1 MTVTRGKSYS
11 SLSALLMSL
20 ALIFGMGIVVAVP
33 AHAASPFAGTYTGTS
48 SGHEAI
54 LEVSAD
60 GKVTYFNAQFWFFCN
75 GISTLNAAYWDTPVS
90 VNSAGKFSKKLGSE
104 SISGTINSKGEASVY
119 YKSFYLGC
127 AGDVG
132 VTLKKAGKPAP
143 PAPVDVYTT
152 PGTHHVNGRDW
163 RTTCEP
169 YSQTTRCETKI
180 KATQVTQVNGR
191 FVSKMDWT
199 FNNLTYKESPRAL
212 WKGNPLA
219 KSKSWTAADGRKWRT
234 ECDTAVT
241 GRNGCRSY
249 TQSKVIEAYKNGG
262 KWNYRW
268 ATKWV
273 FNNLVRFSS

>member
-1 MTVTRGKSYS
+1 MTTTRGNTS
-11 SLSALLMSL
+11 SILSALIFSL
-20 ALIFGMGIVVAVP
+20 ALIFGMGALAAGP
-33 AHAASPFAGTYTGTS
+33 AHAASPFAGTYAGTS
-48 SGHEAI
+48 NGYKAS

-60 GKVTYFNAQFWFFCN
+60 GKVTYFNAKFWFFCN
-75 GISTLNAAYWDTPVS
+75 GISTLNTAYWDTPVA
-90 VNSAGKFSKKLGSE
+90 VDSAGKFSKKLSDE

-132 VTLKKAGKPAP
+132 VTLEK
-143 PAPVDVYTT
+143 APVDVYTT

-169 YSQTTRCETKI
+169 YSQTTRCETMI

-212 WKGNPLA
+212 WKGNPLGEN
-219 KSKSWTAADGRKWRT
+219 KSWTAADGRKWRT
-234 ECDTAVT
+234 ECDTAAT
-241 GRNGCRSY
+241 GRNGCRTY
-249 TQSKVIEAYKNGG
+249 TQSRVIEAYQSGG

-273 FNNLVRFSS
+273 FNNIVRFKG